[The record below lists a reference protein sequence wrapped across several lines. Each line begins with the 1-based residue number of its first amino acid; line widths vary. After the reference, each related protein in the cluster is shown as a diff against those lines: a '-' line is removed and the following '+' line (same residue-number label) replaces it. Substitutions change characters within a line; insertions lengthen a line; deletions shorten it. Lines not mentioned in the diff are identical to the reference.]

1 MRLKKMRLV
10 FFGSSKES
18 SEVLNK
24 LLNDDFKVDLV
35 VTQDSKASGRGLIIS
50 ATPVEK
56 VAKTKNLEVTN
67 GNGLFQEDQ
76 IKKLIK
82 RNPDL
87 FVVAAYG
94 KILPKAILKIPR
106 LGTINIHPSMLPL
119 FRGPSPVAT
128 AILEGVASTGVT
140 IMLLD
145 EGMDTGPIIKQSDA
159 ITLRGDEKCSELSR
173 MLFEIGGNL
182 LIDSIRDFERG
193 VIQTTDQDESLATLT
208 KLIRSSDGEINWNE
222 EAIKIYRLMR
232 AFDEWPGIY
241 TFWEGK
247 RLKIIDM
254 EITENTRWVIQPGR
268 VVKKG
273 KNMFIG
279 TGSGPLKILSLQLEG
294 RRTITGNQFLVGYHS
309 IVGSTLPT

>member
-1 MRLKKMRLV
+1 MRLV

-193 VIQTTDQDESLATLT
+193 VIQTTEQDESLATLT

>member
-1 MRLKKMRLV
+1 MRLV

-35 VTQDSKASGRGLIIS
+35 VTQDSKASGRGLRIS

-193 VIQTTDQDESLATLT
+193 VIQTTEQDESLATLT

>member
-1 MRLKKMRLV
+1 MRLV

-35 VTQDSKASGRGLIIS
+35 VTQDSKASGRGLRIS

-193 VIQTTDQDESLATLT
+193 VIQTTEQDESLATLT

-222 EAIKIYRLMR
+222 NAIEIYRLMR

-247 RLKIIDM
+247 RLKIIDVEM
-254 EITENTRWVIQPGR
+254 TENTRWMIEPGR
-268 VVKKG
+268 VAKKG

>member
-1 MRLKKMRLV
+1 MRLV

>member
-1 MRLKKMRLV
+1 MRFKKMRLV

-24 LLNDDFKVDLV
+24 LLNNDFNVDLV
-35 VTQDSKASGRGLIIS
+35 VTQDSKASGRGLRIS
-50 ATPVEK
+50 ITPVEK
-56 VAKTKNLEVTN
+56 VAKNKKLEVTN
-67 GNGLFQEDQ
+67 GNVLFQEDH

-87 FVVAAYG
+87 FVVVAYG

-128 AILEGVASTGVT
+128 AILEGVGSTGVT
-140 IMLLD
+140 TMLLD

-159 ITLRGDEKCSELSR
+159 ITLQGDEKCSELSR
-173 MLFEIGGNL
+173 TLFEIGGNL

-193 VIQTTDQDESLATLT
+193 VVQTTAQDESLATLT

-222 EAIKIYRLMR
+222 KAIKIHRLMR

-254 EITENTRWVIQPGR
+254 EITENTPWAIEPGR
-268 VVKKG
+268 VVKKD

-279 TGSGPLKILSLQLEG
+279 TGSESLKILSLQLEG

-309 IVGSTLPT
+309 IVGNTLPT

>member
-1 MRLKKMRLV
+1 
-10 FFGSSKES
+10 
-18 SEVLNK
+18 
-24 LLNDDFKVDLV
+24 
-35 VTQDSKASGRGLIIS
+35 
-50 ATPVEK
+50 
-56 VAKTKNLEVTN
+56 
-67 GNGLFQEDQ
+67 
-76 IKKLIK
+76 
-82 RNPDL
+82 
-87 FVVAAYG
+87 
-94 KILPKAILKIPR
+94 
-106 LGTINIHPSMLPL
+106 MLPL

-128 AILEGVASTGVT
+128 AILEGVGSTGVT

-193 VIQTTDQDESLATLT
+193 VIQTTGQDESLATLT

-222 EAIKIYRLMR
+222 KAIKIYRLMR

-254 EITENTRWVIQPGR
+254 EITENTHWVIEPGR

>member
-1 MRLKKMRLV
+1 MRLV

-119 FRGPSPVAT
+119 LRGPSPVAT

>member
-35 VTQDSKASGRGLIIS
+35 VTQDSKASGRGLRIS

-159 ITLRGDEKCSELSR
+159 ITLRGDEKCSELSK

-182 LIDSIRDFERG
+182 LIDSIRDFECG
-193 VIQTTDQDESLATLT
+193 VIQTTEQDESLATLT

-247 RLKIIDM
+247 RLKISDM

>member
-1 MRLKKMRLV
+1 MRLV

-35 VTQDSKASGRGLIIS
+35 VTQDSKASGRGLRIS

>member
-1 MRLKKMRLV
+1 MRLV

-35 VTQDSKASGRGLIIS
+35 VTQDSKASGRGLRIS

-145 EGMDTGPIIKQSDA
+145 EGMDTGPILCQEEIMIEESETCEGLTLRLFTVGGDLIKSA
-159 ITLRGDEKCSELSR
+159 ITGLVSR
-173 MLFEIGGNL
+173 TMKPIP
-182 LIDSIRDFERG
+182 
-193 VIQTTDQDESLATLT
+193 QDDTKATLT
-208 KLIRSSDGEINWNE
+208 TRFTKNDGLINWHSTSIE
-222 EAIKIYRLMR
+222 ILRSIR
-232 AFDEWPGIY
+232 AYYSWPG
-241 TFWEGK
+241 TFTHYNGK
-247 RLKIIDM
+247 SLKIISAAPWDKHINLRPG
-254 EITENTRWVIQPGR
+254 EIKMTDEVL
-268 VVKKG
+268 
-273 KNMFIG
+273 IG
-279 TGSGPLKILSLQLEG
+279 TSDGAISVKEVQPNGKKIITAGEFKLGYRSLEG
-294 RRTITGNQFLVGYHS
+294 S
-309 IVGSTLPT
+309 ILG